1 MTADVDWRSAFLATS
16 VLAGESLE
24 AALAALGD
32 ASAIGVSQ
40 IVSELRAS
48 SRETRARAIAR
59 VMTTVASE
67 VDAARLA

>member
-1 MTADVDWRSAFLATS
+1 MTADVDWRTAFLATS
-16 VLAGESLE
+16 VLAGESLD

-40 IVSELRAS
+40 FVGELRSS
-48 SRETRARAIAR
+48 SREARARAIAR
-59 VMTTVASE
+59 VMTVVASD